1 MTTPRLRVLVVEDEM
16 IVSMMLVDMLGDL
29 GHEVVGTA
37 ACLDDAM
44 RLAETAE
51 LDVAMLDL
59 HLSGQQ
65 TYPVAEVLRAR
76 GLRFV
81 FATGYGGDGLPATW
95 RGTPTLQKPF
105 MMQDL
110 EEALAQAVAG
120 G

>member
-1 MTTPRLRVLVVEDEM
+1 MTSRLRVLVVEDEA

-37 ACLDDAM
+37 TRLDEAL
-44 RLAETAE
+44 RLAATAE

-59 HLSGQQ
+59 NLAGQQ
-65 TYPVAEVLRAR
+65 TYPVAEALRAR

-81 FATGYGGDGLPATW
+81 FATGYGEDGLPDAW

-105 MMQDL
+105 LMHDL
-110 EEALAQAVAG
+110 EQVLAQASAG
-120 G
+120 

>member
-1 MTTPRLRVLVVEDEM
+1 MTPRLRVLVVEDET

-37 ACLDDAM
+37 TRLDEAL
-44 RLAETAE
+44 RLAATAE
-51 LDVAMLDL
+51 LDLAMLDL
-59 HLSGQQ
+59 NLAGQQ
-65 TYPVAEVLRAR
+65 TYPVAEALRAR

-81 FATGYGGDGLPATW
+81 FATGYGGDGLPESW

-110 EEALAQAVAG
+110 EKALAQAVG

>member
-1 MTTPRLRVLVVEDEM
+1 MTRRLRVLVVEDEM
-16 IVSMMLVDMLGDL
+16 IVSMMLEDMLVDL

-37 ACLDDAM
+37 AHLDAAV

-59 HLSGQQ
+59 NLNGQKS
-65 TYPVAEVLRAR
+65 YPVAAVLRER

-81 FATGYGGDGLPATW
+81 FATGYGGDGLAEAW
-95 RGTPTLQKPF
+95 RDAPTLQKPF

-110 EEALAQAVAG
+110 EQALAQAVEQE
-120 G
+120 